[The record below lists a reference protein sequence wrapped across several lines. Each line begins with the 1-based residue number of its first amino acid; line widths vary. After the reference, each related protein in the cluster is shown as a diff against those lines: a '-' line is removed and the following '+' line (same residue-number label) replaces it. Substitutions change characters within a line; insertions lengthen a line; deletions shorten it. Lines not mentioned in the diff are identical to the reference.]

1 MEDTIHSWIYSVL
14 MSGCICSILLFFNAE
29 SKMRPLLETGCACAM
44 ILIFISPMNE
54 ITFSMDINTDYK
66 NNLFSENYDY
76 NEIHKAYIED
86 EYASYILNV
95 AEQYGVSLS
104 EVKVT
109 VVQDNHENWIP
120 YEVEYT
126 THHLISAEFMKHI
139 HNELGVAEERQY
151 INDANDFQ

>member
-54 ITFSMDINTDYK
+54 ITFSTDINTDYK
-66 NNLFSENYDY
+66 NNSFSENYDY

-86 EYASYILNV
+86 EYASYILNE
-95 AEQYGVSLS
+95 AEQ
-104 EVKVT
+104 
-109 VVQDNHENWIP
+109 
-120 YEVEYT
+120 
-126 THHLISAEFMKHI
+126 
-139 HNELGVAEERQY
+139 
-151 INDANDFQ
+151 